1 MITAV
6 SNPTAEIT
14 ASSAPKTGA
23 AAGAAS
29 GSNEAQ
35 DRFLK
40 LLVAQ
45 LANQD
50 PTNPMDNA
58 QMTSQI
64 AQINTVTGIQQLN
77 DTMKGMAAQATAA
90 QMLSAS
96 SLVGHRVL
104 VPGDRLSIE
113 ADGSGT
119 GAVELTTP
127 ATNVQ
132 VEIRTA
138 AGRLVDTVPLG
149 NLGAGQHGFSVDAS
163 AYPMDTPLHFAVV
176 ASNGAAPVE
185 ATSLMRDQV
194 VAVGSDAD
202 GLSLTL
208 LNSGSK
214 PYSGVRAIL

>member
-6 SNPTAEIT
+6 APPVVDLGTAV
-14 ASSAPKTGA
+14 A
-23 AAGAAS
+23 AKVGAGANGA
-29 GSNEAQ
+29 NEAQ

-45 LANQD
+45 LTNQD

-77 DTMKGMAAQATAA
+77 ETMKGMAAQATAS

-119 GAVELTTP
+119 GALELSAP
-127 ATNVQ
+127 ASNVQ
-132 VEIRTA
+132 IEVRTA
-138 AGRLVDTVPLG
+138 GGRLIDTLTLG
-149 NLGAGQHGFSVDAS
+149 SFAAGQHGFSVDTS
-163 AYPMDTPLHFAVV
+163 AYPADTQLHFAVI
-176 ASNGAAPVE
+176 AANGSVPVE
-185 ATSLMRDQV
+185 STALMRDQV
-194 VAVGSDAD
+194 VAIGSNAD
-202 GLSLTL
+202 GLLLTL